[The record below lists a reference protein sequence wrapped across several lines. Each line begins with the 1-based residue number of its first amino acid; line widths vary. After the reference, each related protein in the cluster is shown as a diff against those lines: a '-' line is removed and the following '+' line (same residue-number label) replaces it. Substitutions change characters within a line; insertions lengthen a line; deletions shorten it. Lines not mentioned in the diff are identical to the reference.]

1 MAVASFWTQEFLEEV
16 ADALEVSLG
25 RVTPADL
32 QSDPTAAAHL
42 VQAQEWLRAAKRV
55 AAGSASDKNNGATPP
70 PFPLSGEQL
79 RSLQRAVD
87 RAAQARTAQKTG
99 SKTQR
104 IVIEARNEAPVPVHE
119 RLLQGLERVR
129 VSSRVLAVVLLVI
142 CAVNIVEFFYFQDGL
157 LRLVFAVG
165 VILSLAAL
173 SLWVRHYVHISNHSH
188 YVEGIGARM

>member
-16 ADALEVSLG
+16 ADALDVSLG

-32 QSDPTAAAHL
+32 NADPTAAARL
-42 VQAQEWLRAAKRV
+42 EQAQEWLRAAKQA
-55 AAGSASDKNNGATPP
+55 AAGSASDENNGATPP
-70 PFPLSGEQL
+70 PFPLTGEQL

-104 IVIEARNEAPVPVHE
+104 IVNQARNKAPVPVYE

-129 VSSRVLAVVLLVI
+129 VTSRVLAILLVAI
-142 CAVNIVEFFYFQDGL
+142 CAVNFVEFFYFQDSL

-173 SLWVRHYVHISNHSH
+173 SLWVRHYVHISNHRH
-188 YVEGIGARM
+188 YVEGIGGRI